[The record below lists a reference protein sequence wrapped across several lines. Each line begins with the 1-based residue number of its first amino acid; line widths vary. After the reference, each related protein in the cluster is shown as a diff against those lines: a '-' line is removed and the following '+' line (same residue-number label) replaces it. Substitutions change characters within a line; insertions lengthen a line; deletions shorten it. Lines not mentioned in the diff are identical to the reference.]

1 MFETLDRSVAAVN
14 AASTEVLREVG
25 RLDGERVWRRDGATS
40 MTPWLAARYGLAWGT
55 AREWVRVA
63 HAIRSLPQIT
73 RAYADGRISWDQLRP
88 LTRFATPETDA
99 DYARHAPSR
108 TPAGLWREARR
119 HERQAR
125 TDAEE
130 AHRARYLSLTSNEGK
145 TELYVDGLLSGEQ
158 GALLERSVEQRAE
171 LLVLADDPIDRGGA
185 RMADALVELVT
196 EGGRGEVAPPT
207 LVVHT
212 EAALL
217 TREERNRGPWLSET
231 EQGTRL
237 CSDAVRRI
245 ACDAKIEWMLESE
258 ERPVGLGRR
267 GRLVRGAT
275 GRALRFRDQ
284 GCRFPGC
291 GRTKWL
297 KAHHLVHWAK
307 GGATDLDNLVLLCH
321 AHHRLVH
328 EGGWRTSGHPGG
340 DLRFHDPT
348 GRALRSYAA
357 CGRATAVSSAP
368 ALVRLPV

>member
-130 AHRARYLSLTSNEGK
+130 AHRARYLSLTWNEGK

-185 RMADALVELVT
+185 RMADALV
-196 EGGRGEVAPPT
+196 
-207 LVVHT
+207 
-212 EAALL
+212 
-217 TREERNRGPWLSET
+217 
-231 EQGTRL
+231 
-237 CSDAVRRI
+237 
-245 ACDAKIEWMLESE
+245 
-258 ERPVGLGRR
+258 
-267 GRLVRGAT
+267 
-275 GRALRFRDQ
+275 
-284 GCRFPGC
+284 
-291 GRTKWL
+291 
-297 KAHHLVHWAK
+297 
-307 GGATDLDNLVLLCH
+307 
-321 AHHRLVH
+321 
-328 EGGWRTSGHPGG
+328 
-340 DLRFHDPT
+340 
-348 GRALRSYAA
+348 
-357 CGRATAVSSAP
+357 
-368 ALVRLPV
+368 